1 MTEASKRILFIA
13 SRSPYADERAQEL
26 LDMLLVCST
35 FGAGVSLLFDG
46 DGLWQL
52 LPDQASDQIAR
63 RSIAAQLSS
72 LPLFDV
78 EHIYADAKQLAK
90 LPLPV
95 SELCLSCQPLST
107 LELAMLMTQHEHIVR
122 L

>member
-1 MTEASKRILFIA
+1 MTTNNKRILFIN

-35 FGAGVSLLFDG
+35 FGAEVSVLFDG

-52 LPDQASDQIAR
+52 LPDQASEHIAR
-63 RSIAAQLSS
+63 RSIAAQLTS

-78 EHIYADAKQLAK
+78 DRIYADAKQLAR
-90 LPLPV
+90 LPLPA
-95 SELCLSCQPLST
+95 SELCLPCHPLSAV
-107 LELAMLMTQHEHIVR
+107 ELSMLLNQHEHIVR

>member
-1 MTEASKRILFIA
+1 MTDSNKRILFIA

-35 FGAGVSLLFDG
+35 FGADVSVLFDG

-52 LPDQASDQIAR
+52 LPDQASDQIGR

-78 EHIYADAKQLAK
+78 DRIYADAKQLAQ
-90 LPLPV
+90 LPLPAT
-95 SELCLSCQPLST
+95 ELCLPCQPLSS
-107 LELAMLMTQHEHIVR
+107 LELTMLITQHEHIVR

>member
-1 MTEASKRILFIA
+1 MTDASKRILFIS
-13 SRSPYADERAQEL
+13 SRSPYGDERAQEL
-26 LDMLLVCST
+26 LDMLLICST
-35 FGAGVSLLFDG
+35 FGAEVSVLFDG

-78 EHIYADAKQLAK
+78 ERIYADAKQLAR
-90 LPLPV
+90 LPLPA
-95 SELCLSCQPLST
+95 SELCLPCQPLST
-107 LELAMLMTQHEHIVR
+107 IELSMLLSQHEHIVR